1 MSNLALVK
9 PQAIGTLQKGLV
21 VCKNTLIKQSPIILA
36 GIGIGGV
43 VTTSILA
50 AKGTIRAKEL
60 VDEARKE
67 KENGELTLQE
77 TVQVG
82 WKPYVPAVISGVLTI
97 GAIVAS
103 TTIAQKRQTA
113 LAGLYAVS
121 EAALKEYQDKIE
133 SRYGTKEAQEIKD
146 ELNATRVEKAGIP
159 PWDEAILPVG
169 EVLCFDKFT
178 GRYFA
183 SSVQKIQS
191 AENEINRMIYGGDM
205 CASLNEFYGLIDSK
219 QLPQCS
225 VGDDVGWNLGTNC
238 KVYFTSTLTSD
249 MRPCLVLDYANGHE
263 PTPMYRDI

>member
-1 MSNLALVK
+1 MSNLALIK
-9 PQAIGTLQKGLV
+9 PQAVSTLQKGLV

-50 AKGTIRAKEL
+50 AKATIRAKEL

-67 KENGELTLQE
+67 KADGELTLQE
-77 TVQVG
+77 SVQAG
-82 WKPYVPAVISGVLTI
+82 WKPYVPAVISGVLTV

-103 TTIAQKRQTA
+103 TTISQKRQTA

-146 ELNATRVEKAGIP
+146 GLNATRVEKAGVP
-159 PWDEAILPVG
+159 PWDDSVLPVG
-169 EVLCFDKFT
+169 DVLCFDKFT
-178 GRYFA
+178 GRYFS

-225 VGDDVGWNLGTNC
+225 IGESVGWNLDTNC
-238 KVYFTSTLTSD
+238 KVYFTSCLTSD
-249 MRPCLVLDYANGHE
+249 MKPCLVLDYANGHE
-263 PTPMYRDI
+263 PTALYRDI